1 MFDNQQRS
9 TAFQQFAECAEQLGN
24 VIEMQSRRRF
34 VENVEDALI
43 VGAAQVRRQLQALR
57 FSARKRCRRLSETQ
71 VAQAN
76 LIQNS
81 EFGNDLG
88 NIDEKSQG
96 FADRELQ
103 YLVDIL
109 PVIPHF
115 QNAALEARAPAL
127 VADQLDVRQKL
138 HLHGNRAVPL
148 AGFAAPSRH
157 VEGKVTCGITAAL
170 RIRGLSKYFADRVER
185 FQICGRIRA
194 GKEQL
199 AAEFARART
208 EIDDVIRGLD
218 SVRIVLHDENRVS
231 QIAKRL
237 ENIDEPLRVA
247 RVQANRRLI
256 KHVKCANEMR
266 TERCGQLDPL

>member
-71 VAQAN
+71 VAEAN

-81 EFGNDLG
+81 EFGNDLW

-127 VADQLDVRQKL
+127 LTDQLDV
-138 HLHGNRAVPL
+138 
-148 AGFAAPSRH
+148 
-157 VEGKVTCGITAAL
+157 
-170 RIRGLSKYFADRVER
+170 DRKSTR
-185 FQICGRIRA
+185 
-194 GKEQL
+194 L
-199 AAEFARART
+199 N
-208 EIDDVIRGLD
+208 
-218 SVRIVLHDENRVS
+218 SSHS
-231 QIAKRL
+231 QISYAVFCLKKKKTSFY
-237 ENIDEPLRVA
+237 EIN
-247 RVQANRRLI
+247 NLI
-256 KHVKCANEMR
+256 EAAYGKK
-266 TERCGQLDPL
+266 